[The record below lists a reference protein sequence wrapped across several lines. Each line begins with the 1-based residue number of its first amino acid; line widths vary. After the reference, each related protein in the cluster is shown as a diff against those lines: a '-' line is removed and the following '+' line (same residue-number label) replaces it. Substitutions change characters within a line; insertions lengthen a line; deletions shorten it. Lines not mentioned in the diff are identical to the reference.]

1 MWFILSFWRKSRIPC
16 LYLCVCVSVQLHLW
30 LVKSCNACNHTG
42 PVSGSFDI
50 NLDMTL
56 NVFKEWVY
64 MDQTSH
70 YKQCLVK
77 RIAVIHICFSSLR
90 FVLFL
95 GTVLLRSCHSISI
108 GWINTLILFSFS
120 LSDIDLLVCLGSL
133 SRCMTQLTTV
143 NMLPWSPPKIKVHVV
158 GCGWYMHWLS
168 VY

>member
-42 PVSGSFDI
+42 SVSGSFDI

-56 NVFKEWVY
+56 NAFKEWVY
-64 MDQTSH
+64 MDQTNH

-90 FVLFL
+90 FVLFFRHSSFKVLPQHFNWVNQHLDSFLFQPLRYRFAGVL
-95 GTVLLRSCHSISI
+95 GVIVLLHTYSISA
-108 GWINTLILFSFS
+108 LK
-120 LSDIDLLVCLGSL
+120 
-133 SRCMTQLTTV
+133 
-143 NMLPWSPPKIKVHVV
+143 P
-158 GCGWYMHWLS
+158 
-168 VY
+168 